1 MIFHLHLHKLG
12 IKAQTALQIDS
23 KFFKS
28 LDMDYDVF
36 KSLSAYDVILGA
48 NTNLK
53 IDYQ

>member
-36 KSLSAYDVILGA
+36 KSYDEILGA
-48 NTNLK
+48 NTNSK